1 MGDADAPRDRM
12 EPLER
17 LLNLVGLLLESR
29 KPLTFDE
36 IRETL
41 DAYQGDNLE
50 SAKRMFE
57 RDKDVLRDYGVPLRM
72 DDTDAWGTE
81 QGYVIRKD
89 EYYLPEIAFTP
100 EEITA
105 LFVAAQSGREE
116 TAAEHGV
123 RKLVFGADGGV
134 LAGMAGGPLVAG
146 SDAPS
151 AAVLAAAEAAQH
163 RRRVRFG
170 YRTAQGSGS
179 ERDVDAWGVVF
190 RGGHWYLVGHDR
202 DRDEVRAF
210 RLSRVTSAFTDD
222 GSGSE
227 PPGGFR
233 ATDHVEAGP
242 WDPSGGERA
251 SIAFD
256 AEVAWLARD
265 GFADARE
272 ERLLGDGRI
281 VLSVPYADEGILA
294 AAVLQYGP
302 AAEVLDPP
310 AVRHEVIR
318 RLRGIVDA

>member
-1 MGDADAPRDRM
+1 MGEAEASRDRM

-41 DAYQGDNLE
+41 DAYQGDNLD

-57 RDKDVLRDYGVPLRM
+57 RDKDVLREYGVPLRM
-72 DDTDAWGTE
+72 EDTDAWGTE

-89 EYYLPEIAFTP
+89 EYYLPEITFTP
-100 EEITA
+100 EEVTA
-105 LFVAAQSGREE
+105 LFVAAQSGGEE
-116 TAAEHGV
+116 TAVEQGV
-123 RKLVFGADGGV
+123 RKLVFGAQGGV
-134 LAGMAGGPLVAG
+134 LAGTPGGPLVAG

-151 AAVLAAAEAAQH
+151 AALLAAADAAQQ

-170 YRTAQGSGS
+170 YRTSQGSGS

-210 RLSRVTSAFTDD
+210 RVSRVTSAITDA
-222 GSGSE
+222 GEGSE
-227 PPGGFR
+227 PPSGFR
-233 ATDHVEAGP
+233 AVDHVEAGP
-242 WDPSGGERA
+242 WDRSDGDRA
-251 SIAFD
+251 RIAF
-256 AEVAWLARD
+256 APSVAWLARES
-265 GFADARE
+265 FSDALE
-272 ERLLGDGRI
+272 EGSLGDGRI
-281 VLSVPYADEGILA
+281 LVSVPYADEGILA

-302 AAEVLDPP
+302 DAEVLEPSG
-310 AVRHEVIR
+310 VRDEVIR
-318 RLRGIVDA
+318 RLREAVDA

>member
-1 MGDADAPRDRM
+1 MGEADGRDRM

-17 LLNLVGLLLESR
+17 LLNLVGLLLEAR
-29 KPLTFDE
+29 TPLTFDE

-41 DAYQGDNLE
+41 DAYQGENLE

-57 RDKDVLRDYGVPLRM
+57 RDKDVLREYGVPLRM

-81 QGYVIRKD
+81 QGYVIRKG
-89 EYYLPEIAFTP
+89 EYYLPEISFTP

-116 TAAEHGV
+116 TAVEQGV

-151 AAVLAAAEAAQH
+151 AAVLSAADAAQQ

-170 YRTAQGSGS
+170 YRTSQGTVGD
-179 ERDVDAWGVVF
+179 RDVDTWGVVF

-210 RLSRVTSAFTDD
+210 RLSRITTPIEDRGE
-222 GSGSE
+222 GSQ
-227 PPGGFR
+227 PPPGFR

-242 WDPSGGERA
+242 WDPRGGERA
-251 SIAFD
+251 TIAFE

-265 GFADARE
+265 TFPDAQEERVLADGRVVVSVPFADEAT
-272 ERLLGDGRI
+272 
-281 VLSVPYADEGILA
+281 LA
-294 AAVLQYGP
+294 AAVLQYGSD
-302 AAEVLDPP
+302 AEVQEPP
-310 AVRHEVIR
+310 AVRDEVVR
-318 RLRGIVDA
+318 RLREVVGA